1 MIVPNFVFTFQFF
14 NLPQDYMYR
23 GFKIIIII
31 IIIVYFS
38 IFPLYAVFSCK
49 EVLCSV
55 VLWKLIEWFCASLL
69 VTRPVLIE

>member
-1 MIVPNFVFTFQFF
+1 
-14 NLPQDYMYR
+14 MYR